1 MEILDPKKT
10 MQQSLMN
17 SCSFDSYRKT
27 LNLETNI
34 ATDEAYQKNFTNYY
48 RVRRDA
54 AWLKEYYSF
63 LETHKHCKD
72 ITFEEILR
80 YLSGLEHSVRKTE
93 KNPRG
98 KATSVEVSFASKM
111 LATINADHPVWDS
124 QVLRFLGMKVPEIG
138 DREEKI
144 QMCVRMYAQLE
155 QEIAEFIKTDA
166 GKKCVEVFDDTF
178 PDCKDFSVY
187 KKMDFYLWN
196 LGK

>member
-1 MEILDPKKT
+1 MEILNPKET
-10 MQQSLMN
+10 MQQSLMS

-27 LNLETNI
+27 LDLETNI

-48 RVRRDA
+48 RVRRDG
-54 AWLKEYYSF
+54 AWLSQYYQF
-63 LETHKHCKD
+63 MEQNKHNKD

-80 YLSGLEHSVRKTE
+80 YLSTLEHSVRKTA
-93 KNPRG
+93 KNPSG

-124 QVLRFLGMKVPEIG
+124 QVLRFLNIKVPEIG

-144 QMCVRMYAQLE
+144 QMCIDMYAQLE
-155 QEIAEFIKTDA
+155 LEIAEFIKTDA

-178 PDCKDFSVY
+178 PGCKDFSVY